1 MTTLTLAAILWPAWL
16 TPQLR
21 TGILQCLISGL
32 AALAVMFLAR
42 KQAPGLFQE
51 IPWAEI
57 RGLLQIVIVGLILAW
72 LLHGPRWT
80 SILVLAPM
88 VFAAASI
95 IRQRARKIPR
105 SFTLALAGIAAGAG
119 SILCLMALTGV
130 IPLKIA
136 ILIPVGS
143 MVIANTMNTQALFLD
158 RLHGEVTAHKGEIE
172 SALSL
177 GASAHTALTP
187 HRAAAFRASL
197 IPALNNLR
205 SLGIVWIPGIM
216 AGMVLSGASPIY
228 AALYQFVVIATIF
241 AAAALTCLVTSR
253 LVLRRLFSHYDQ
265 LTLRNS

>member
-1 MTTLTLAAILWPAWL
+1 MIAAYAWPAWL
-16 TPQLR
+16 TPELR
-21 TGILQCLISGL
+21 TGILQCLIAGL
-32 AALAVMFLAR
+32 AALFVMFLAR
-42 KQAPGLFQE
+42 KQAPGLLGE
-51 IPWAEI
+51 IPWAEL
-57 RGLLQIVIVGLILAW
+57 RGLLQIVLVGLILAW

-80 SILVLAPM
+80 SIFVLAAM
-88 VFAAASI
+88 TFAAAGI
-95 IRQRARKIPR
+95 VRQRARKFPR
-105 SFTLALAGIAAGAG
+105 AFTLALAGIAAGAG

-130 IPLKIA
+130 TPVKIA

-177 GASAHTALTP
+177 GASAQTALTP
-187 HRAAAFRASL
+187 YRAAAFRASL

-228 AALYQFVVIATIF
+228 AALYQFVVIAIIF

-253 LVLRRLFSHYDQ
+253 LVLRRLFSSSDQ
-265 LTLRNS
+265 LMLPG